1 MLMNDDSTGLEAHLR
16 QMKPVACG
24 HLKDDAMYRA
34 GWNSAEA
41 VRALRNHTVVPA
53 RKSFRVFASGMMCG
67 VLMCGV
73 GLSAW
78 QFSRPD
84 HSVADNRVVAKSDVV
99 PPVGAKS
106 AALDASLIAE
116 ETAIAP
122 ATASANTALT
132 SFTELL
138 MPWWNPTD
146 TRSLDLT
153 PAAARPLSRAAQCQW
168 SHMLLPDS
176 TVLAERGNFG
186 HTINDNIPV
195 SPRLRV
201 GSPADQNIEDL
212 L

>member
-1 MLMNDDSTGLEAHLR
+1 MLMNDDSTDLEAHLR
-16 QMKPVACG
+16 QMKPAACE

-41 VRALRNHTVVPA
+41 VRTLRNHTVVPA
-53 RKSFRVFASGMMCG
+53 SKSLRAFASGILCG

-78 QFSRPD
+78 QFSGPN
-84 HSVADNRVVAKSDVV
+84 HSVADKQVVAKSDVV
-99 PPVGAKS
+99 PLDGAES
-106 AALDASLIAE
+106 GVLDASAVTE

-122 ATASANTALT
+122 ATAPPNTAWT

-138 MPWWNPTD
+138 MPWWTPAD
-146 TRSLDLT
+146 ARSLDLT
-153 PAAARPLSRAAQCQW
+153 PTAAKPLSRAAQSQW
-168 SHMLLPDS
+168 SHMVLPDS
-176 TVLAERGNFG
+176 TVLAERRNFG
-186 HTINDNIPV
+186 HTINDNIPE

-201 GSPADQNIEDL
+201 RSLTDQILEDL